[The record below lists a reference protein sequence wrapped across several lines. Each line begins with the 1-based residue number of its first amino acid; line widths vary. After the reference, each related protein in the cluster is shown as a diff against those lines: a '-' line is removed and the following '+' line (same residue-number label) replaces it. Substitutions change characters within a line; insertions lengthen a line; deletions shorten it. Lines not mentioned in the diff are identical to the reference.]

1 MDHHRAEAPLPAL
14 PPYEWA
20 PKELNAFQRALALV
34 GPLPFVVLA
43 GVRGWRLVQRRR
55 AVLQQVMQRGAGAG
69 AGVPYDAIPL
79 PPFPGGFG
87 RRPRP
92 MVGLTIIQTVCPLL
106 FPGAFYARK
115 CQRKAEERDA
125 YERELWRRRAQA
137 SGGWPPN

>member
-1 MDHHRAEAPLPAL
+1 MSIDHYQTPLPAL

-20 PKELNAFQRALALV
+20 PKELNPFQQALAFV
-34 GPLPFVVLA
+34 GPFPFVVLA

-55 AVLQQVMQRGAGAG
+55 AVLQRVLQRAGG
-69 AGVPYDAIPL
+69 PGGVPYDAIPL

-92 MVGLTIIQTVCPLL
+92 MFGLTIIQTVCPLL

-115 CQRKAEERDA
+115 CQKKAEEREA
-125 YERELWRRRAQA
+125 YERELWRRRTQL